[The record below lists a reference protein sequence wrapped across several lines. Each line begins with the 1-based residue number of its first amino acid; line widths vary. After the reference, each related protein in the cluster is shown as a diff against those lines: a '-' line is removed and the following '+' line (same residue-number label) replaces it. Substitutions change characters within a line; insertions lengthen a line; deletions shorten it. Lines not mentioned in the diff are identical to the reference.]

1 MGLKGKEAKMKMRL
15 AIIGIIISAFFLL
28 GMGSMDQTDK
38 PGEIPHPDKEV
49 TVNISD
55 VEGQSL
61 NLTRF
66 SLNGQAFLTGKL
78 GAGQVAIP
86 LEQVRVISL
95 SPNGK
100 EVLAKLDMVDG
111 SHLNVQMEKGMTVY
125 GKIKY
130 GTYKI
135 TLDRL
140 KKIEILEVKERKKER
155 Q

>member
-1 MGLKGKEAKMKMRL
+1 MGLKGKEAIMKIRL
-15 AIIGIIISAFFLL
+15 ALIGIILSTFFLL
-28 GMGSMDQTDK
+28 GMGSMDQTEK
-38 PGEIPHPDKEV
+38 IGEIPHPDKEV
-49 TVNISD
+49 TVNTTDI
-55 VEGQSL
+55 EGQFL

-95 SPNGK
+95 QPDGK
-100 EVLAKLDMVDG
+100 EVLAKVDLVDG
-111 SHLNVQMEKGMTVY
+111 TQLNVQMEKGITAY

-135 TLDRL
+135 ALDRL
-140 KKIEILEVKERKKER
+140 RKIEILEVKERKKER
-155 Q
+155 

>member
-1 MGLKGKEAKMKMRL
+1 MGMKGKEAIMKARL
-15 AIIGIIISAFFLL
+15 AIIGIIFSAFFLL

-38 PGEIPHPDKEV
+38 PGEIPQPDKEV

-55 VEGQSL
+55 NEGQFL

-86 LEQVRVISL
+86 LEHVRVISL
-95 SPNGK
+95 LPEGK

-111 SHLNVQMEKGMTVY
+111 TILNVHMEKSMTAY

-135 TLDRL
+135 ALDRL
-140 KKIEILEVKERKKER
+140 RKIEILEVKERKKER
-155 Q
+155 